1 MDCNDYL
8 MIYFVE
14 NFQSCNFSIE
24 SFIKGKTKFGKRYKK
39 SLLIKNKIAEN
50 EAEKWKKR
58 YQNFDLPSSKQKEKN
73 ILNVVSHQTL
83 SFNLNYKLI
92 SFKPKG
98 T

>member
-50 EAEKWKKR
+50 DAEKWKK
-58 YQNFDLPSSKQKEKN
+58 DTK
-73 ILNVVSHQTL
+73 ILICHQVSRKKRT
-83 SFNLNYKLI
+83 Y
-92 SFKPKG
+92 
-98 T
+98 